1 MNQQYHIQTHLPQPS
16 PLPVHEPQIPAYHMP
31 QQNPYNQTRQYY
43 TSQIAPA
50 PSSTNSQAPN
60 GMANPDVSIPLL
72 LSIRPSKSS
81 ESSL

>member
-1 MNQQYHIQTHLPQPS
+1 
-16 PLPVHEPQIPAYHMP
+16 PQIPAYHMP
-31 QQNPYNQTRQYY
+31 QQNLYNQTRQYY
-43 TSQIAPA
+43 TSQIAPV

-60 GMANPDVSIPLL
+60 GMANPWRIECTDVSIPLL